1 MRVMAITAKR
11 RATLHAAQPPPY
23 PEQVIFIRLTGTNW
37 LNDFSTLVS
46 SGTVVGG
53 PQTKV
58 YGVASRNQLTFL
70 RERGVVFE
78 EVGTG
83 RKA

>member
-1 MRVMAITAKR
+1 MPAMAITAKR
-11 RATLHAAQPPPY
+11 RATLRAAQPPPY
-23 PEQVIFIRLTGTNW
+23 PERVIFIRLTGSNW
-37 LNDFSTLVS
+37 LSDFSTLVS

-58 YGVASRNQLTFL
+58 YGVGSRDQLTFL

>member
-1 MRVMAITAKR
+1 MPNDA
-11 RATLHAAQPPPY
+11 PPY

-37 LNDFSTLVS
+37 LTDFSTLVS

-53 PQTKV
+53 PRTKV
-58 YGVASRNQLTFL
+58 YGVASRDQLNFL
-70 RERGVVFE
+70 RERGVAFE

-83 RKA
+83 RRA